1 MSDGNPAK
9 DTWSAAIE
17 LLREEGALSDSQTA
31 FVRMA
36 QPLAAVDE
44 IFMIAVGSDF
54 VKNWIEE
61 HVAEAMIE
69 QVSAILG
76 RTVRLMISVDSSI
89 NEMPKI
95 QPIDTDSPSQGFSHQ
110 PYTQGSSRSN
120 QSAVPSN
127 FETAPQG
134 HSDYSSSEAPSRY
147 ESQFD
152 SHLSP
157 DSHFGQRP
165 TSPRHQESRQHSVND
180 DHTDVRGYPERSTF
194 QDTQNYPRS
203 APQGFRGSYR
213 SADTSAMTAEARL
226 NPRYTFDN
234 FVIGDSN
241 RFATATSLAVAESP
255 GTTYNPLFL
264 YSDSGMGK
272 THLMHAIGNY
282 ALSLYS
288 HSKIRYVSSE
298 EFLNAFINSLGN
310 GKMNEFKDQFRSVD
324 ILLIDDIQFIGGKED
339 TMVEFFHTFNA
350 LTNANKQIV
359 ITSDVAP
366 NLLNGFEERMLSRF
380 NSGVTASIDRP
391 NLETRIAI
399 LEKKASADG
408 IQVPREVHEYIA
420 TNMTTNIREMEG
432 ALRRVTAFA
441 DLSKQ
446 PVDLTLS
453 EIVLKDLISNPDAV
467 EITASLIM
475 GQTASYF
482 QVSIDDLKSANR
494 SRSLATARQVAMYLC
509 REMTSLSLPKIGDI
523 FGGRDHTTVMHAY
536 RKIDKQMAEKQT
548 TYNQVSELTSRIKQ
562 AATHPGN

>member
-9 DTWSAAIE
+9 NAWAAAIE
-17 LLREEGALSDSQTA
+17 LLREENALSNSQLA
-31 FVRMA
+31 FVTMA
-36 QPLAAVDE
+36 QPLASVDDV
-44 IFMIAVGSDF
+44 FMIAVGSPF
-54 VKNWIEE
+54 VKDKIED
-61 HVAEAMIE
+61 HVAELMTE
-69 QVSAILG
+69 RLSAILG
-76 RTVRLMISVDSSI
+76 REVRLMISVDPSI
-89 NEMPKI
+89 NEMPTV
-95 QPIDTDSPSQGFSHQ
+95 QPVEPDLATQSSPEQPYAASPGHAPTNPLTSSSFDTVPTHGEYGAPDSSRFDRRGPDPAYSSTSRPGTHLDAGLHVVDNNYSERGYRDDRSFRDQSFREHRQPTSRSYGNSYLNTDSS
-110 PYTQGSSRSN
+110 
-120 QSAVPSN
+120 
-127 FETAPQG
+127 
-134 HSDYSSSEAPSRY
+134 
-147 ESQFD
+147 
-152 SHLSP
+152 
-157 DSHFGQRP
+157 
-165 TSPRHQESRQHSVND
+165 
-180 DHTDVRGYPERSTF
+180 
-194 QDTQNYPRS
+194 
-203 APQGFRGSYR
+203 
-213 SADTSAMTAEARL
+213 MTAEARL

-298 EFLNAFINSLGN
+298 EFTNAFINSLRDGRQP
-310 GKMNEFKDQFRSVD
+310 EFKDQFRSVD

-359 ITSDVAP
+359 ITSDVPP
-366 NLLNGFEERMLSRF
+366 NRLNGFEERMLSRF

-399 LEKKASADG
+399 LEKKASSDG

-420 TNMTTNIREMEG
+420 SNMTTNIREMEG

-441 DLSKQ
+441 DFNKQ
-446 PVDLTLS
+446 PADLTLA
-453 EIVLKDLISNPDAV
+453 EIVLKDFISNPDTI

-482 QVSIDDLKSANR
+482 QVSIDDLKSADR
-494 SRSLATARQVAMYLC
+494 SRSLVTPRQIAMYLC

-536 RKIDKQMAEKQT
+536 KKIDKQMAEKQT

-562 AATHPGN
+562 AGAQHS

>member
-9 DTWSAAIE
+9 NAWAAAIE
-17 LLREEGALSDSQTA
+17 LLREENALSNSQSA
-31 FVRMA
+31 FVTMA
-36 QPLAAVDE
+36 QPLASVDDV
-44 IFMIAVGSDF
+44 FMIAVGSPF
-54 VKNWIEE
+54 VKDKIED
-61 HVAEAMIE
+61 HVAELMTE
-69 QVSAILG
+69 RLSAILG
-76 RTVRLMISVDSSI
+76 RDVRLMISVDPSI
-89 NEMPKI
+89 NEMPTVPPVEPELVAQSSPD
-95 QPIDTDSPSQGFSHQ
+95 QPYAPTPGHAPGNSLTSSSFETVPTHSEYGTPDSSRFDRRGADPAYPSSPRTGTHLDTGLHVVDNKFSERNFRDDRSYREQSFREHRQPTSRSYGNSYLNTDSS
-110 PYTQGSSRSN
+110 
-120 QSAVPSN
+120 
-127 FETAPQG
+127 
-134 HSDYSSSEAPSRY
+134 
-147 ESQFD
+147 
-152 SHLSP
+152 
-157 DSHFGQRP
+157 
-165 TSPRHQESRQHSVND
+165 
-180 DHTDVRGYPERSTF
+180 
-194 QDTQNYPRS
+194 
-203 APQGFRGSYR
+203 
-213 SADTSAMTAEARL
+213 MMAEARL

-298 EFLNAFINSLGN
+298 EFTNAFINSLRDGRQP
-310 GKMNEFKDQFRSVD
+310 EFKDQFRSVD

-359 ITSDVAP
+359 ITSDVPP
-366 NLLNGFEERMLSRF
+366 NRLNGFEERMLSRF

-399 LEKKASADG
+399 LEKKASTDG

-420 TNMTTNIREMEG
+420 SNMTTNIREMEG

-441 DLSKQ
+441 DFNKQ
-446 PVDLTLS
+446 PADLTLA
-453 EIVLKDLISNPDAV
+453 EIVLKDFISNPDTI

-482 QVSIDDLKSANR
+482 QVSIDDLKSADR
-494 SRSLATARQVAMYLC
+494 SRSLVTPRQIAMYLC

-536 RKIDKQMAEKQT
+536 KKIDKQMAEKQT

-562 AATHPGN
+562 AGTQHS

>member
-9 DTWSAAIE
+9 NAWAAAIE
-17 LLREEGALSDSQTA
+17 LLREENVLSNSQLA
-31 FVRMA
+31 FVTMA
-36 QPLAAVDE
+36 QPLASVDDVF
-44 IFMIAVGSDF
+44 IIAVGSPF
-54 VKNWIEE
+54 VKDKIED
-61 HVAEAMIE
+61 HVAELMTE
-69 QVSAILG
+69 RLSAILG
-76 RTVRLMISVDSSI
+76 RDVRLMISVDPSI
-89 NEMPKI
+89 NEMPTVPPVEPELI
-95 QPIDTDSPSQGFSHQ
+95 AQSSPEQSYAPTSGRTSTNPLTSSFETVPGEYGAPDTSRFDRRSSDQGFAAGRPGTHPDSGLHVVDSNFAERQFRDDRSYREQSFREHRQ
-110 PYTQGSSRSN
+110 PTSRSYGN
-120 QSAVPSN
+120 SYLNA
-127 FETAPQG
+127 
-134 HSDYSSSEAPSRY
+134 DSS
-147 ESQFD
+147 
-152 SHLSP
+152 
-157 DSHFGQRP
+157 
-165 TSPRHQESRQHSVND
+165 
-180 DHTDVRGYPERSTF
+180 
-194 QDTQNYPRS
+194 
-203 APQGFRGSYR
+203 
-213 SADTSAMTAEARL
+213 MTAEARL

-298 EFLNAFINSLGN
+298 EFTNAFINSLRDGRQP
-310 GKMNEFKDQFRSVD
+310 EFKDQFRSVD

-359 ITSDVAP
+359 ITSDVPP
-366 NLLNGFEERMLSRF
+366 NRLNGFEERMLSRF

-399 LEKKASADG
+399 LEKKASTDG

-420 TNMTTNIREMEG
+420 SNMTTNIREMEG

-441 DLSKQ
+441 DFNKQ
-446 PVDLTLS
+446 PADLTLA
-453 EIVLKDLISNPDAV
+453 EIVLKDFISNPDTI

-482 QVSIDDLKSANR
+482 NVSIDDLKSADR
-494 SRSLATARQVAMYLC
+494 SRSLVTPRQIAMYLC

-536 RKIDKQMAEKQT
+536 KKIDKQMAEKQT

-562 AATHPGN
+562 AGAQHS

>member
-9 DTWSAAIE
+9 NAWAAAIE
-17 LLREEGALSDSQTA
+17 LLREENALSNSQLA
-31 FVRMA
+31 FVTMA
-36 QPLAAVDE
+36 QPLASVDDV
-44 IFMIAVGSDF
+44 FMIAVGSPF
-54 VKNWIEE
+54 VKDKIED
-61 HVAEAMIE
+61 HVAELMTE
-69 QVSAILG
+69 RLSAILG
-76 RTVRLMISVDSSI
+76 RDVRLMISVDPSI
-89 NEMPKI
+89 NEMPTVPPVEPELI
-95 QPIDTDSPSQGFSHQ
+95 AQ
-110 PYTQGSSRSN
+110 SS
-120 QSAVPSN
+120 
-127 FETAPQG
+127 
-134 HSDYSSSEAPSRY
+134 
-147 ESQFD
+147 
-152 SHLSP
+152 
-157 DSHFGQRP
+157 
-165 TSPRHQESRQHSVND
+165 
-180 DHTDVRGYPERSTF
+180 PERSYAPTSGHASANPLTTTSF
-194 QDTQNYPRS
+194 ETVPTHSEYGTPKTSRFDQRS
-203 APQGFRGSYR
+203 SDQGFTASRPGTHLDSGLHVADNNFPERGFQGDRSYR
-213 SADTSAMTAEARL
+213 EQSFHEHRQPTSRSYGNSYLTADSSMTAEARL

-298 EFLNAFINSLGN
+298 EFTNAFINSLRDGRQP
-310 GKMNEFKDQFRSVD
+310 EFKDQFRSVD

-359 ITSDVAP
+359 ITSDVPP
-366 NLLNGFEERMLSRF
+366 NRLNGFEERMLSRF

-399 LEKKASADG
+399 LEKKASTDG

-420 TNMTTNIREMEG
+420 SNMTTNIREMEG

-441 DLSKQ
+441 DFNKQ
-446 PVDLTLS
+446 PADLTLA
-453 EIVLKDLISNPDAV
+453 EIVLKDFISNPDTI

-482 QVSIDDLKSANR
+482 NVSIDDLKSADR
-494 SRSLATARQVAMYLC
+494 SRSLVTPRQIAMYLC

-536 RKIDKQMAEKQT
+536 KKIDKQMAEKQT

-562 AATHPGN
+562 AGTQHS

>member
-9 DTWSAAIE
+9 NAWAAAIE
-17 LLREEGALSDSQTA
+17 LLREENALSNSQSA
-31 FVRMA
+31 FVTMA
-36 QPLAAVDE
+36 QPLASVDDV
-44 IFMIAVGSDF
+44 FMIAVGSPF
-54 VKNWIEE
+54 VKDKIED
-61 HVAEAMIE
+61 HVAELMTE
-69 QVSAILG
+69 RLSAILG
-76 RTVRLMISVDSSI
+76 RDVRLMISVDPSI
-89 NEMPKI
+89 NEMPTVPPVEPELVTQSSPD
-95 QPIDTDSPSQGFSHQ
+95 QPYAPTPGHAPGNSLTSSSFETVPTHSEYGTPDSSRFDRRGADPAYPSSPRTGTHLDTGLHVVDNNFSERNFRDDHSYREQSFREHRQPTSRSYGNSYLNTDSS
-110 PYTQGSSRSN
+110 
-120 QSAVPSN
+120 
-127 FETAPQG
+127 
-134 HSDYSSSEAPSRY
+134 
-147 ESQFD
+147 
-152 SHLSP
+152 
-157 DSHFGQRP
+157 
-165 TSPRHQESRQHSVND
+165 
-180 DHTDVRGYPERSTF
+180 
-194 QDTQNYPRS
+194 
-203 APQGFRGSYR
+203 
-213 SADTSAMTAEARL
+213 MTAEARL

-298 EFLNAFINSLGN
+298 EFTNAFINSLRDGRQP
-310 GKMNEFKDQFRSVD
+310 EFKDQFRSVD

-350 LTNANKQIV
+350 LTNDNKQIV
-359 ITSDVAP
+359 ITSDVPP
-366 NLLNGFEERMLSRF
+366 NRLNGFEERMLSRF

-399 LEKKASADG
+399 LEKKASTDG

-420 TNMTTNIREMEG
+420 SNMTTNIREMEG

-441 DLSKQ
+441 DFNKQ
-446 PVDLTLS
+446 PADLTLA
-453 EIVLKDLISNPDAV
+453 EIVLKDFISNPDTI

-482 QVSIDDLKSANR
+482 QVSIDDLKSADR
-494 SRSLATARQVAMYLC
+494 SRSLVTPRQIAMYLC

-536 RKIDKQMAEKQT
+536 KKIDKQMAEKQT

-562 AATHPGN
+562 AGTQHS